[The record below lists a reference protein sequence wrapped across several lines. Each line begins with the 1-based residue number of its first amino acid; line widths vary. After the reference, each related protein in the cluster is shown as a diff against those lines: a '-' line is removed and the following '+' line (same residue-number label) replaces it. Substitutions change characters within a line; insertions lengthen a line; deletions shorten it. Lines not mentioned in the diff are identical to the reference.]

1 MEARFLFIIG
11 EGEERAVYTHFC
23 RKLRDK
29 KHQLKNCKAMV
40 AGKAALVDSTAHLAL
55 CALEGQLHHRH
66 AALEATLLAMIQAPP
81 NQGGA
86 PGRRR
91 GAPSRRA
98 EVTEGPP
105 SS

>member
-29 KHQLKNCKAMV
+29 KHQLKNCKA
-40 AGKAALVDSTAHLAL
+40 ALADSTAHLAH